1 MGWLE
6 LAAGATVAIAIMTI
20 PGLTLARIAGMR
32 GIWMWGLAA
41 PFSVTVISLA
51 ALAGP
56 FVGMRWG
63 LLPWA
68 SVWLALLVIV
78 GGLRFIARPEVPRGR
93 RWQRWTLL
101 AVALGFSAAALQLLV
116 VWRSPDAFSQSFDN
130 IFHMNA
136 IRYALETGSAS
147 PLTLGSMTSPGGGVW
162 FYPSAWHAAASLVAG
177 VTGASVPVA
186 ANAVVFATSCVAW
199 PTGSVLLTRLLFGRR
214 PVLLV
219 AAGALGSTIPAFP
232 LGLVDYGVLYPYHL
246 GLALLP
252 AAAAATLSVVGL
264 GVSRER
270 GPRGWFGAVLVLG
283 ALPALAIAHPGALMA
298 WLVLAALAVVVTFV
312 KLVRS
317 RPPRRS
323 LVLASAGTLAF
334 AVPAAAAWHLLKPP
348 AEARTW
354 LPELTPAQ
362 AVGEATLLSLG
373 GTVIPLAATIL
384 AIVGVSESLRR
395 RTPTRAWAL
404 LALAAT
410 LALFVVA
417 YALPYIPLRDFLTGS
432 WYNNWPRLAAIVP
445 VVAVPMVAFGADTA
459 WRRAR
464 RMLSRSRGVSARKA
478 IAVLAL
484 GLATTTAFAQWF
496 AFADAR
502 RIHHDMYAITA
513 DSALI
518 STDEA
523 ALLARLP
530 EEVPADASIAGNA
543 WTGTALAFALSDRS
557 VVMTHTLVTLDADA
571 QLIMDRLRYAA
582 PGTAVCAAIA
592 REQVEYVLDFGDQ
605 EIHDGRHI
613 LPGVENLE
621 TSPAVRLVDEEGD
634 ARLFEVVGCDR

>member
-6 LAAGATVAIAIMTI
+6 LAAGATVAVAIMTV
-20 PGLTLARIAGMR
+20 PGLTLARVAGLR

-51 ALAGP
+51 ALVAP
-56 FVGMRWG
+56 FVGLRWG
-63 LLPWA
+63 VLPWA
-68 SVWLALLVIV
+68 SVWLALFVVV
-78 GGLRFIARPEVPRGR
+78 GTLRLIARPDALRAQ
-93 RWQRWTLL
+93 RWQWWTLV
-101 AVALGFSAAALQLLV
+101 AVALGFGAAALQLIV

-162 FYPSAWHAAASLVAG
+162 FYPSAWHAAASLVAT
-177 VTGASVPVA
+177 VTGSSVPVA
-186 ANAVVFATSCVAW
+186 ANAVVFTTSCVAW

-219 AAGALGSTIPAFP
+219 AAGAFGSTIPAFP
-232 LGLVDYGVLYPYHL
+232 LGLIDYGVLYPYHL

-252 AAAAATLSVVGL
+252 ATAAATLSVVGL
-264 GVSRER
+264 GVHRER

-283 ALPALAIAHPGALMA
+283 SLPALAIAHPGALMA
-298 WLVLAALAVVVTFV
+298 WLVLAALAVAVAFV
-312 KLVRS
+312 GFVGS

-323 LVLASAGTLAF
+323 LVLSSLGVLAF

-348 AEARTW
+348 ADARTW

-362 AVGEATLLSLG
+362 AVGEAALLSLG
-373 GTVIPLAATIL
+373 GTVIPIAATIL
-384 AIVGVSESLRR
+384 TVVGVSASFRR
-395 RTPTRAWAL
+395 RSATRTWAL

-445 VVAVPMVAFGADTA
+445 VVAIPMVAFGADTS
-459 WRRAR
+459 WRWAR
-464 RMLSRSRGVSARKA
+464 RTLLRGRVVSARRA
-478 IAVLAL
+478 TAVLVL
-484 GLATTTAFAQWF
+484 GLVTTTVFAQWF

-518 STDEA
+518 SADEA
-523 ALLARLP
+523 TLLARLP
-530 EEVPADASIAGNA
+530 DEVPADASIAGNA

-557 VVMTHTLVTLDADA
+557 VVMTHTLVTLDEDA

-582 PGTAVCAAIA
+582 PGAPVCDAIA
-592 REQVEYVLDFGDQ
+592 REQVEYVLDFGDR

-634 ARLFEVVGCDR
+634 ARLFEVVGCDG